1 MGSYAVTVFCGS
13 SPGADS
19 AYAQAATALGHGLA
33 QHGMSMVF
41 GGGNVG
47 LMGLTAGAALGAGA
61 HVTGIIPDFL
71 RKREVEFPGLSE
83 LIVTDSMHTRKRRLF
98 ALADAFAILPG
109 GLGTFDETIEIL
121 TWKQL
126 GQHNKPII
134 RRHGRRRHRARLRP
148 RHRAR
153 VVRGATHRGSHF
165 SPAGATAGVTRPA
178 GWHLP
183 RQSMIFLPQTTP
195 GFAHP
200 VIPVATT
207 CQVWGLELP
216 RLRQSRGES

>member
-13 SPGADS
+13 SPGADP
-19 AYAQAATALGHGLA
+19 AYAQAATALGQGLA
-33 QHGMSMVF
+33 KHGMSMVF
-41 GGGNVG
+41 GGGDVG
-47 LMGLTAGAALGAGA
+47 LMGLTANAALGAGA

-71 RKREVEFPGLSE
+71 RKREVEFHGLSE

-134 RRHGRRRHRARLRP
+134 LVDILGWAQPFVAMVDAAIERGFARENVRGLYEVQPTVEATLARLEQL
-148 RHRAR
+148 
-153 VVRGATHRGSHF
+153 RG
-165 SPAGATAGVTRPA
+165 
-178 GWHLP
+178 
-183 RQSMIFLPQTTP
+183 
-195 GFAHP
+195 
-200 VIPVATT
+200 
-207 CQVWGLELP
+207 
-216 RLRQSRGES
+216 